1 MSALL
6 EVRDVS
12 VALGG
17 KPVVSGATLR
27 VTPGERVALVGPN
40 GAGKTTLL
48 RALAGL
54 APHAGTISLA
64 GVPPGDGRA
73 RARALAYLPQGH
85 VAHWPLTV
93 EAVIALGRL
102 PHGVSGDVLAGAD
115 RAAIARAIAATGLG
129 GFERRIVTELS
140 GGEKARVALA
150 RALATEA
157 RLLLADEPVAS
168 LDPKHQL
175 AVMDAMTA
183 EASRGAAVIAV
194 LHDLTLAAGF
204 ASRVIVMGDGRVV
217 ADGPMDAVMTRET
230 LEPVFGVP
238 FLVDQRPEGRVVLP
252 WRAVD
257 RPARQE

>member
-1 MSALL
+1 VSPLIDA
-6 EVRDVS
+6 RDVA

-17 KPVVSGATLR
+17 KPVVSGATLGIAR
-27 VTPGERVALVGPN
+27 GERVALVGPN

-54 APHAGTISLA
+54 APHAGTIRLA
-64 GVPPGDGRA
+64 DVAPDDRRA

-85 VAHWPLTV
+85 VAHWPLAV

-102 PHGVSGDVLAGAD
+102 PHGVSGDVLSDTD
-115 RAAIARAIAATGLG
+115 RAAIARAIAATGLQ

-140 GGEKARVALA
+140 GGERARVALA

-175 AVMDAMTA
+175 AVMDALA
-183 EASRGAAVIAV
+183 NEAARGAAVIAV

-204 ASRVIVMGDGRVV
+204 ATRVILMGEGNIV
-217 ADGPMDAVMTRET
+217 ADGPVDAVMTRAT

-238 FLVDQRPEGRVVLP
+238 FLIDQRPEGRVVLP
-252 WRAVD
+252 WRTALSS
-257 RPARQE
+257 